1 MVINLNKRISAS
13 VEPTKKQVIMKKVI
27 AIVAL
32 VFGVAFST
40 NAQDKIIKEIVET
53 ISLEQIPGEFTQKS
67 LIVNEGTYVFE
78 IFNNAVDHEVGF
90 VLVQKG
96 KDISKPEN
104 HIQTAYVAEVVGT
117 GKRQT
122 SKPTTLAKG
131 EYVYFC
137 PMNPT
142 ATDNTLTVK

>member
-1 MVINLNKRISAS
+1 
-13 VEPTKKQVIMKKVI
+13 MKKVI
-27 AIVAL
+27 AVVAL
-32 VFGVAFST
+32 VFGVAFSM
-40 NAQDKIIKEIVET
+40 NAQDQMMKKDQMKAEDAMMKKDKMAKEMVSI
-53 ISLEQIPGEFTQKS
+53 ISLEQTTGEFTQKKITVS
-67 LIVNEGTYVFE
+67 EGTYVFE
-78 IFNNAVDHEVGF
+78 IANNAVGHDVGF
-90 VLVQKG
+90 VLVPKG

-104 HIQTAYVAEVVGT
+104 HIQTAYVTEVVGT

-142 ATDNTLTVK
+142 STDNVLTVE

>member
-1 MVINLNKRISAS
+1 
-13 VEPTKKQVIMKKVI
+13 MKKVI
-27 AIVAL
+27 AL
-32 VFGVAFST
+32 VVLAFGITFSA
-40 NAQDKIIKEIVET
+40 NAQDKMVKKAQKT
-53 ISLEQIPGEFTQKS
+53 ISLEQTSGEFTQKQITVS
-67 LIVNEGTYVFE
+67 EGTYVFE
-78 IFNNAVDHEVGF
+78 IANNAVGHDVGF

-104 HIQTAYVAEVVGT
+104 HIETAYVTEVVAT
-117 GKRQT
+117 GKTQK

-142 ATDNTLTVK
+142 ATDNTLIVK

>member
-1 MVINLNKRISAS
+1 
-13 VEPTKKQVIMKKVI
+13 MKKVI

-32 VFGVAFST
+32 VLGVTFSA
-40 NAQDKIIKEIVET
+40 NAQDKMMKKAQKT
-53 ISLEQIPGEFTQKS
+53 ISLEQTSGEFTQKQITVS
-67 LIVNEGTYVFE
+67 PGTYVFE
-78 IFNNAVDHEVGF
+78 IANNAVGHDVGF

-104 HIQTAYVAEVVGT
+104 HIQTAYVTEVVAT
-117 GKRQT
+117 GKTQK

-142 ATDNTLTVK
+142 ATDNTLIVQ

>member
-1 MVINLNKRISAS
+1 
-13 VEPTKKQVIMKKVI
+13 MKKVI
-27 AIVAL
+27 AL
-32 VFGVAFST
+32 VVLAFGITFSA
-40 NAQDKIIKEIVET
+40 NAQDKMMKKAQKT
-53 ISLEQIPGEFTQKS
+53 ISLEQTSGEFTQKQITVS
-67 LIVNEGTYVFE
+67 EGTYVFE
-78 IFNNAVDHEVGF
+78 ISNNAVDHNVGF

-104 HIQTAYVAEVVGT
+104 HIETAYVTEVVAT
-117 GKRQT
+117 GKTQK

-142 ATDNTLTVK
+142 ATDNTLIVQ